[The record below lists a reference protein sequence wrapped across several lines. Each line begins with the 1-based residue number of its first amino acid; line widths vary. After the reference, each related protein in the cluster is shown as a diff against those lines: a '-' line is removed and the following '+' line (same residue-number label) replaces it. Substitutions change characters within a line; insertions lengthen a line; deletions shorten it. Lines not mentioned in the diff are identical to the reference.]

1 MPSPQTTDRT
11 ARGPGASAHPLAVPA
26 LAVTGVL
33 VVGQLYAVL
42 PVLGPVAAD
51 WDTDRSTAAWA
62 VTAFAVAYAAGFL
75 AWGPA
80 ADRYGPRRVIL
91 LGAPVTA
98 LLTAALPLAPDA
110 VSGLALRALQGLAA
124 ASFAPAAF
132 GYVAARVPAHRRVT
146 AITWLTSSFLA
157 SAVIGQLAAQ
167 AVGQAAGWRWV
178 FFAGALCLAAAA
190 LLLRFALAPDEAPAD
205 TAAGAPG
212 GIPALLR
219 TPGLPV
225 LYGATATV
233 LLGLVAVYGG
243 LELAGPDGPAPDPDA
258 LLALRAGALPAMFA
272 VPLLSGVLARSAP
285 EARICASLA
294 GAALTAALLAPF
306 ADAGPLAAGVL
317 LALLAGCVAVA
328 APALVQAVGAR
339 AGRARATATALYT
352 FALFVGAGAGPQ
364 LAAALSGRG
373 FTAVALGAAAVLAL
387 GCALSPALLRRPRR
401 GE

>member
-1 MPSPQTTDRT
+1 MSSPQTTGRT
-11 ARGPGASAHPLAVPA
+11 AEGPGTSAHPLAVPA

-33 VVGQLYAVL
+33 IVGQLYAVL

-51 WDTDRSTAAWA
+51 WDTSRSTAAWA
-62 VTAFAVAYAAGFL
+62 VTAFAIAYAVGFL

-98 LLTAALPLAPDA
+98 LLTAALPLAPEA
-110 VSGLALRALQGLAA
+110 VSGLALRVLQGFAA

-132 GYVAARVPAHRRVT
+132 GYIAARVPAHRRVT

-190 LLLRFALAPDEAPAD
+190 LVLRFALAPDEAPAD
-205 TAAGAPG
+205 TAAGASG

-219 TPGLPV
+219 TPGLPT

-233 LLGLVAVYGG
+233 LLGFVAVYGG

-272 VPLLSGVLARSAP
+272 IPLLSGVLARFAP
-285 EARICASLA
+285 ETRIGASLA

-306 ADAGPLAAGVL
+306 ADAGPLALG
-317 LALLAGCVAVA
+317 ALLLVFAGCVAVA

-339 AGRARATATALYT
+339 AGRARSTATALYT
-352 FALFVGAGAGPQ
+352 FALFVGAGVGPQ
-364 LAAALSGRG
+364 LAAALIGRG

-387 GCALSPALLRRPRR
+387 GCALALTILSPSGR
-401 GE
+401 GA